1 MTKHIILWKLRE
13 DLTAEEKQKVK
24 AEAKQALEGL
34 LGKIEGLSAVTVNIE
49 SLPSSNVDMMLDLY
63 NARGAAR
70 LLCSSRACC
79 GSEHICSSVH
89 RRSQLL
95 RLRDINA
102 VCGDLTPIFAKFY
115 RR

>member
-49 SLPSSNVDMMLDLY
+49 SLPSSNVDMMLDTTFTTPE
-63 NARGAAR
+63 RCAATLFIPR
-70 LLCSSRACC
+70 MLRQRT
-79 GSEHICSSVH
+79 HMFV
-89 RRSQLL
+89 RSPPFAAASTTRYKC
-95 RLRDINA
+95 RLR
-102 VCGDLTPIFAKFY
+102 
-115 RR
+115 

>member
-49 SLPSSNVDMMLDLY
+49 CRHDARHDLY

-102 VCGDLTPIFAKFY
+102 VCGDLTPLFAKFY